1 MRIESAALEVFTRKG
16 IQNASIRE
24 IADKEGVGAS
34 TIYGYYTSKS
44 LLFIVIILPTIESRN
59 MLNIAL
65 NNLEICNLKLDE
77 VATI

>member
-24 IADKEGVGAS
+24 IADKAGVGAS